1 MTTHYDEELFAF
13 LSGELG
19 HAQMHDVAVHLRE
32 CNECSGELISVAVA
46 VGALRS
52 AHRVENSLRA
62 STIEVESPVSTIF
75 DASSEQPPLR
85 LSTRRPTTLVR
96 WAAAAV
102 LIVGLVT
109 GISFAFGRSPISPV
123 SATAVLHHLDSPLS
137 ARGEAT
143 VRTSHDTQL
152 MDVETS
158 GLPGAPANHYYEV
171 WLLQPVTN
179 KMLPVGLLSPSGRG
193 SYAVAS
199 AVMSQYS
206 SVDISLQDNDG
217 NPAHSKVSVLRG
229 KVVTVL
235 S

>member
-1 MTTHYDEELFAF
+1 MTHYEDELFAF

-19 HAQMHDVAVHLRE
+19 HLEMLDVAAHLRE
-32 CNECSGELISVAVA
+32 CSECSSELISVAVA
-46 VGALRS
+46 VGSLRA
-52 AHRVENSLRA
+52 AHRVESFLREP
-62 STIEVESPVSTIF
+62 SIEPKVSRESIF
-75 DASSEQPPLR
+75 DEPTEQPPLR
-85 LSTRRPTTLVR
+85 FSTRRQPKLVL

-109 GISFAFGRSPISPV
+109 GVTLLIGRATNPPV
-123 SATAVLHHLDSPLS
+123 SAMAALHHLDSPLS
-137 ARGEAT
+137 ASGVAT
-143 VRTSHDTQL
+143 VRTSHHIQL

-158 GLPGAPANHYYEV
+158 GLPGAPANHFYEV
-171 WLLQPVTN
+171 WLLQPATN

-199 AVMSQYS
+199 AVMAQYS
-206 SVDISLQDNDG
+206 AVDISLQDNDG
-217 NPAHSKVSVLRG
+217 NPAHSTVSVLRG